1 MLYLPHTISTGVLTI
16 IIYKVVD
23 PNGSSGDDEA
33 SAAESISDATAE
45 RRRLLFT
52 SA

>member
-1 MLYLPHTISTGVLTI
+1 VLYLPHTISTGVLTI

-33 SAAESISDATAE
+33 SASESISDPTAE